1 MKNEKKERVKWE
13 EEKDDDKESNEE
25 EDRVKKKIGVVYWV
39 TCRRV

>member
-25 EDRVKKKIGVVYWV
+25 EDIVKKKIGVVYWV